1 MTVIAQSVEKSPV
14 NPYAVVAVVALG
26 LFLTL
31 LDLTIVN
38 IGIPQ
43 IVTDL
48 NASLDD
54 VLWMLNAYSLV
65 YAVLLITSG
74 RLGDIFGPRAMF
86 LLGVAVFTVAS
97 AASGLAQTPLQLI
110 LARAA
115 QGLGAAILA
124 PQALPIN
131 LRMFPPER
139 RAIVFAVYGAIA
151 GLAIVIGPTLG
162 GFLVTNFG
170 WRWIFYVNLPVG
182 IALLALTVLI
192 VPDFKTNTRHRLDI
206 SGVALATAGL
216 LAIVFGLIEGERHD
230 WGTVVSFITI
240 PMIIAA
246 GVALLITFFFVQRSR
261 QDREPLLPFGV
272 FAERNFTLM
281 ALVLGAM
288 GFAILGLFL
297 PLTIYFQSVLH
308 LSAVD
313 AGLTIAPQALA
324 MFFTSPFVAMTIS
337 RFGGKWILFAG
348 LVLFTGGVAFI
359 AANVSSTGGRWDL
372 LPGLIVSGIG
382 MAGVW
387 TPLYDLAT
395 RDLQPRFAGVAS
407 GILNTIQEVGT
418 VLASAAAGALLQ
430 ARLAAD
436 LVTQAR
442 IRSEE
447 LPPPFREGFIDGFAR
462 AADAGLQVGAS
473 QSASQLPAGLPPQ
486 AVEQIMRVSQA
497 VFGQGFVDAMRVTLL
512 LPIAIVLL
520 ATLAVLAARNP
531 GRAQAVDAEAIGVR
545 GEAGQPA

>member
-1 MTVIAQSVEKSPV
+1 MTVMTESVEKSPV

-230 WGTVVSFITI
+230 W
-240 PMIIAA
+240 A
-246 GVALLITFFFVQRSR
+246 RSC
-261 QDREPLLPFGV
+261 P
-272 FAERNFTLM
+272 
-281 ALVLGAM
+281 
-288 GFAILGLFL
+288 
-297 PLTIYFQSVLH
+297 S
-308 LSAVD
+308 
-313 AGLTIAPQALA
+313 
-324 MFFTSPFVAMTIS
+324 SPS
-337 RFGGKWILFAG
+337 R
-348 LVLFTGGVAFI
+348 
-359 AANVSSTGGRWDL
+359 
-372 LPGLIVSGIG
+372 
-382 MAGVW
+382 
-387 TPLYDLAT
+387 
-395 RDLQPRFAGVAS
+395 
-407 GILNTIQEVGT
+407 
-418 VLASAAAGALLQ
+418 
-430 ARLAAD
+430 
-436 LVTQAR
+436 
-442 IRSEE
+442 
-447 LPPPFREGFIDGFAR
+447 
-462 AADAGLQVGAS
+462 
-473 QSASQLPAGLPPQ
+473 
-486 AVEQIMRVSQA
+486 
-497 VFGQGFVDAMRVTLL
+497 
-512 LPIAIVLL
+512 
-520 ATLAVLAARNP
+520 
-531 GRAQAVDAEAIGVR
+531 
-545 GEAGQPA
+545 

>member
-1 MTVIAQSVEKSPV
+1 MTVMTESVEKSPV

-288 GFAILGLFL
+288 GFAHPRAL
-297 PLTIYFQSVLH
+297 PAADDLLPVGAAPFRRRRRTHDRPPGAGDVLH
-308 LSAVD
+308 LSLRRHDDLPLRWQVD
-313 AGLTIAPQALA
+313 PLRRPGPVHRRCRVHRGQRQFDRRSVGPPSGPHRLGYRHGRRVDPALRPRDTRPA
-324 MFFTSPFVAMTIS
+324 ASV
-337 RFGGKWILFAG
+337 RR
-348 LVLFTGGVAFI
+348 GGVRHPEHDP
-359 AANVSSTGGRWDL
+359 GGRD
-372 LPGLIVSGIG
+372 GL
-382 MAGVW
+382 GVGGG
-387 TPLYDLAT
+387 
-395 RDLQPRFAGVAS
+395 RR
-407 GILNTIQEVGT
+407 
-418 VLASAAAGALLQ
+418 AAAGT
-430 ARLAAD
+430 ARGRPGDAGAH
-436 LVTQAR
+436 
-442 IRSEE
+442 
-447 LPPPFREGFIDGFAR
+447 PFRR
-462 AADAGLQVGAS
+462 AAA
-473 QSASQLPAGLPPQ
+473 
-486 AVEQIMRVSQA
+486 
-497 VFGQGFVDAMRVTLL
+497 
-512 LPIAIVLL
+512 PI
-520 ATLAVLAARNP
+520 P
-531 GRAQAVDAEAIGVR
+531 
-545 GEAGQPA
+545 